1 MIRAAT
7 PVSQLPLSQ
16 RTDWTLLCLWFAL
29 MSIGLVM
36 VASASVSFAALT
48 YDDAWFFA
56 KRHAIYMLMGIV
68 LAMFVVCV
76 PMSIWQRYS
85 GHFLL
90 ITLFLLVI
98 VLIPGI
104 GKKVNGSQRWFGLG
118 VISIQVS
125 EIAKFCAVVFFA
137 SFFARRYQEL
147 HFGWQGFLKPLLV
160 VGVFVGL
167 LLLEPDFGS
176 SVVLCATVFAMMFIA
191 GVRIL
196 HFLLLIIIGVGGL
209 AAVAILSPYRMQRLI
224 TFLDPWADQ
233 FNTGY
238 QLTQSLIGFGRGEW
252 FGLGLGNS
260 LQKLFFLPEAHTDFI
275 FAIIAEEFGLI
286 GAVLL
291 VALFAALI
299 IRIFKLAKQNL
310 AAGKMFPALATFG
323 IAILFSFQV
332 FINMGVSSGLLP
344 TKGLT
349 LPFISYGGSSLLI
362 CCVLMAFVM
371 RVQWELAGFTPAIP
385 ELPKTPRTP
394 ANIAR
399 TPVVEAAS

>member
-1 MIRAAT
+1 MIMTSAT
-7 PVSQLPLSQ
+7 ATKPVPLSL
-16 RTDWTLLCLWFAL
+16 RIDWPLLGLWFAL
-29 MSIGLVM
+29 MSFGLIM
-36 VASASVSFAALT
+36 VASASISFAAVT
-48 YDDAWFFA
+48 YNDAWFFA
-56 KRHAIYMLMGIV
+56 KRHAVYMLLGV
-68 LAMFVVCV
+68 ALAVFVVCI
-76 PMSIWQRYS
+76 PMSVWQKYS

-90 ITLFLLVI
+90 FTIFLLVL

-104 GKKVNGSQRWFGLG
+104 GKKVNGSQRWFSLG

-147 HFGWQGFLKPLLV
+147 HFGWQGFLKPLMV

-176 SVVLCATVFAMMFIA
+176 SVVLSATVFAMMFIA
-191 GVRIL
+191 GVRML
-196 HFLLLIIIGVGGL
+196 HFLFLIVIAVGGL
-209 AAVAILSPYRMQRLI
+209 AAVAVLSPYRMQRLI

-291 VALFAALI
+291 LGLFAVLI
-299 IRIFKLAKQNL
+299 LRIFKIAKQNL
-310 AAGKMFPALATFG
+310 AAGKMFAALAVFG
-323 IAILFSFQV
+323 VAILFSFQV

-371 RVQWELAGFTPAIP
+371 RVQWELAGYVPEVPEPA
-385 ELPKTPRTP
+385 KVQRTRMME
-394 ANIAR
+394 AR
-399 TPVVEAAS
+399 V